1 MRGEFD
7 FDGVKERIPRMGSIK
22 ETADRFGLPAHLI
35 RSLIEDGKVAYIRAG
50 RKKFYV
56 NQDSLVKYLDV
67 ANLED
72 DMKFA
77 VLLGGETH
85 VEAEGQ

>member
-22 ETADRFGLPAHLI
+22 ETAEIFNLPAHLV
-35 RSLIEDGKVAYIRAG
+35 RMLIEDKKVAYIRAG
-50 RKKFYV
+50 KKKFYV
-56 NQDSLVKYLDV
+56 NQDSLARYLET
-67 ANLED
+67 ANLAD

-77 VLLGGETH
+77 VMLGGES
-85 VEAEGQ
+85 VVQAEG

>member
-22 ETADRFGLPAHLI
+22 DTAKMFGLPVHLI
-35 RSLIEDGKVAYIRAG
+35 RSLIEEGKVAYIQAG
-50 RKKFYV
+50 KKKFYV
-56 NQDSLVKYLDV
+56 NQDSLVKYLDI

-77 VLLGGETH
+77 VMLEGEKR
-85 VEAEGQ
+85 VEAEGK